1 MKRLKP
7 YYFFVGIPIVFV
19 LLGFA
24 AFYDVVAGTMRGNP
38 HPQINYLI
46 FVLMAGGGA
55 MMMHAVHRMN
65 REGNFVQ
72 KFFLAAREGASPDV
86 LREMVTG
93 ERFDVSNVLEL
104 LAETQHA
111 PISDVQHA
119 ALEAEVHRFEAR
131 QNMRLYLPQFL
142 SGAMVGL
149 GLLGTFI
156 GLLGALEEIGKLISA
171 FTMVESG
178 NASAAVRTLVDR
190 LSSPMKSMGVAFS
203 ASLFGVLGS
212 LVMSVLMVGVKR
224 CASELVGAMHSRLV
238 YLTDFSA
245 HAEAGGSHNDQIA
258 SSLNAVAEQS
268 PMLKAMVVALE
279 QSERRVRDLINS
291 IGQLSAKVERNE
303 VQLWSSVNDGF
314 QQNQQRQ
321 QASLEQL
328 TQVVNAV
335 REIAREVTPAAYR
348 ENTVVSA
355 LVTQQN
361 RMESALQIMEA
372 SYGQFSKSL
381 SQQAETLQ
389 RQEQTALEVLQL
401 RTAMADQQRGIQQAI
416 QTLGSTFG
424 GLDRII
430 REHQEHMLR
439 LRDNDGTQSTQLAN
453 AVRDEGEILS
463 RLIERIESLHHE
475 QAAQHE
481 RHLIMLTEQLRRT
494 EPDSAQ

>member
-7 YYFFVGIPIVFV
+7 YYFFVGIPIVLV

-24 AFYDVVAGTMRGNP
+24 AFFDVVAGTMRGNP

-46 FVLMAGGGA
+46 FVLMAGGAA

-72 KFFLAAREGASPDV
+72 RFFVAAREGASPEV
-86 LREMVTG
+86 LRDMVTG
-93 ERFDVSNVLEL
+93 ERYDVSNVLEL

-212 LVMSVLMVGVKR
+212 LIMSVLMVGVKR
-224 CASELVGAMHSRLV
+224 CASELVGAIHSRLV

-245 HAEAGGSHNDQIA
+245 HGEKSSQNDQITT
-258 SSLNAVAEQS
+258 SLNAVAGQS
-268 PMLKAMVVALE
+268 PMLKALVIALE
-279 QSERRVRDLINS
+279 QSERRVRDLISS
-291 IGQLSAKVERNE
+291 IGQLSVKIERNE
-303 VQLWSSVNDGF
+303 VQLWSSLNDSLL
-314 QQNQQRQ
+314 QSQQRQ
-321 QASLEQL
+321 DASLAQL

-335 REIAREVTPAAYR
+335 REIAKEVTPAAYR
-348 ENTVVSA
+348 ENTVVAA

-361 RMESALQIMEA
+361 RMESALQVMEA
-372 SYGQFSKSL
+372 SYSQFSQSL
-381 SQQAETLQ
+381 AQQAQTLQ
-389 RQEQTALEVLQL
+389 RQEQTSLEVLQL
-401 RTAMADQQRGIQQAI
+401 RSTVAEQQRGIQQAI

-424 GLDRII
+424 GLDRVI
-430 REHQEHMLR
+430 REHQEHMQR
-439 LRDNDGTQSTQLAN
+439 LRDHDGQQTSQLAK
-453 AVRDEGEILS
+453 ALREEGEILN
-463 RLIERIESLHHE
+463 RLIERIESLQHE
-475 QAAQHE
+475 QGAQHE
-481 RHLIMLTEQLRRT
+481 RHLVMLTEQLRRG
-494 EPDSAQ
+494 EPLTKG

>member
-7 YYFFVGIPIVFV
+7 YYFFVGIPIVLV

-24 AFYDVVAGTMRGNP
+24 AFFDVVAGTMRGNP

-46 FVLMAGGGA
+46 FVLMAGGA
-55 MMMHAVHRMN
+55 TMMMHAVHRMN

-72 KFFLAAREGASPDV
+72 RFVVAAREGASPEV

-93 ERFDVSNVLEL
+93 ERYDVSNVLEL

-111 PISDVQHA
+111 PVSDVQHA

-212 LVMSVLMVGVKR
+212 LIMSVLMVGVKR

-245 HAEAGGSHNDQIA
+245 RGENSSQNDQITT
-258 SSLNAVAEQS
+258 SLNAVAEQS
-268 PMLKAMVVALE
+268 PILKALVIALE
-279 QSERRVRDLINS
+279 QSERRVRDLISS
-291 IGQLSAKVERNE
+291 IGQLSVKIERNE
-303 VQLWSSVNDGF
+303 VQLWSSLNDSLL
-314 QQNQQRQ
+314 QSQQRQ
-321 QASLEQL
+321 DASLAQL

-335 REIAREVTPAAYR
+335 REIAKEVTPAAYR
-348 ENTVVSA
+348 ENTVVAA

-361 RMESALQIMEA
+361 RMESALQVMEA
-372 SYGQFSKSL
+372 SYSQFSQSL
-381 SQQAETLQ
+381 AQQAQTLQ
-389 RQEQTALEVLQL
+389 RQEQTSLEVLQL
-401 RTAMADQQRGIQQAI
+401 RSTVAEQQRGIQQAI

-424 GLDRII
+424 SLDRVI
-430 REHQEHMLR
+430 REHQEHMQR
-439 LRDNDGTQSTQLAN
+439 LRDHDGQQTSQLAN
-453 AVRDEGEILS
+453 ALREEGEILN
-463 RLIERIESLHHE
+463 RLIERIESLQHE
-475 QAAQHE
+475 QGAQHE
-481 RHLIMLTEQLRRT
+481 RHLVMLTEQLRSS
-494 EPDSAQ
+494 EPVSKG

>member
-7 YYFFVGIPIVFV
+7 YYFFVGIPIVLV

-24 AFYDVVAGTMRGNP
+24 AFFDVVAGTMRGNP

-46 FVLMAGGGA
+46 FVLMAGGAA

-72 KFFLAAREGASPDV
+72 RFFVAAREGASPEV
-86 LREMVTG
+86 LRDMVTG
-93 ERFDVSNVLEL
+93 ERYDVSNVLEL

-111 PISDVQHA
+111 PVSDVQHA

-212 LVMSVLMVGVKR
+212 LIMSVLMVGVKR
-224 CASELVGAMHSRLV
+224 CASELVGAIHSRLV

-245 HAEAGGSHNDQIA
+245 HGEKSSQNDQITT
-258 SSLNAVAEQS
+258 SLNAVAGQS
-268 PMLKAMVVALE
+268 PMLKALVIALE
-279 QSERRVRDLINS
+279 QSERRVRDLISS
-291 IGQLSAKVERNE
+291 IGQLSVKIERNE
-303 VQLWSSVNDGF
+303 VQLWSSLNDSLL
-314 QQNQQRQ
+314 QSQQRQ
-321 QASLEQL
+321 DASLAQL

-335 REIAREVTPAAYR
+335 REIAKEVTPAAYR
-348 ENTVVSA
+348 ENTVVAA

-361 RMESALQIMEA
+361 RMESALQVMEA
-372 SYGQFSKSL
+372 SYSQFSQSL
-381 SQQAETLQ
+381 AQQAQALQ
-389 RQEQTALEVLQL
+389 RQEQTSLEVLQL
-401 RTAMADQQRGIQQAI
+401 RSTVAEQQRGIQQAI

-424 GLDRII
+424 GLDRVI
-430 REHQEHMLR
+430 REHQEHMQR
-439 LRDNDGTQSTQLAN
+439 LRDHDGQQTSQLAN
-453 AVRDEGEILS
+453 ALREEGEILN
-463 RLIERIESLHHE
+463 RLIERIESLQHE
-475 QAAQHE
+475 QGAQHE
-481 RHLIMLTEQLRRT
+481 RHLVMLTEQLRSS
-494 EPDSAQ
+494 EPVSKG

>member
-7 YYFFVGIPIVFV
+7 YYFFVGIPIVLV

-24 AFYDVVAGTMRGNP
+24 AFFDVVAGTMRGNP

-46 FVLMAGGGA
+46 FVLMAGGAA

-72 KFFLAAREGASPDV
+72 RFFVAAQEGSSPEI
-86 LREMVTG
+86 LRDMVTG
-93 ERFDVSNVLEL
+93 ERYDVSNVLEL

-245 HAEAGGSHNDQIA
+245 HGEKSSQNDQITT
-258 SSLNAVAEQS
+258 SLNAVAEQS
-268 PMLKAMVVALE
+268 PILKALVIALE
-279 QSERRVRDLINS
+279 QSERRVRDLISS
-291 IGQLSAKVERNE
+291 IGQLSVKIERNE
-303 VQLWSSVNDGF
+303 VQLWSSLNDSLL
-314 QQNQQRQ
+314 QSQQRQ
-321 QASLEQL
+321 DASLAQL

-335 REIAREVTPAAYR
+335 REIAKEVTPAAYR
-348 ENTVVSA
+348 ENTVVAA

-361 RMESALQIMEA
+361 RMESALQVMEA
-372 SYGQFSKSL
+372 SYSQFSQSL
-381 SQQAETLQ
+381 AQQAQTLQ
-389 RQEQTALEVLQL
+389 RQEQTSLEVLQL
-401 RTAMADQQRGIQQAI
+401 RSTVAEQQRGIQQAI

-424 GLDRII
+424 GLDRVI
-430 REHQEHMLR
+430 REHQEHMQR
-439 LRDNDGTQSTQLAN
+439 LRDHDGQQTSQLAK
-453 AVRDEGEILS
+453 ALREEGEILN
-463 RLIERIESLHHE
+463 RLIERIESLQHE
-475 QAAQHE
+475 QGAQHE
-481 RHLIMLTEQLRRT
+481 RHLVMLTEQLRSS
-494 EPDSAQ
+494 EPLTKG

>member
-7 YYFFVGIPIVFV
+7 YYFFVGIPIVLV

-24 AFYDVVAGTMRGNP
+24 AFFDVVAGTMRGNP

-46 FVLMAGGGA
+46 FVLMAGGAA

-72 KFFLAAREGASPDV
+72 RFVVAAREGASPEV

-93 ERFDVSNVLEL
+93 ERYDVSNVLEL

-111 PISDVQHA
+111 PVSDVQHA

-212 LVMSVLMVGVKR
+212 LIMSVLMVGVKR

-245 HAEAGGSHNDQIA
+245 RGENSSQNDQITT
-258 SSLNAVAEQS
+258 SLNAVAEQS
-268 PMLKAMVVALE
+268 PILKALVIALE
-279 QSERRVRDLINS
+279 QSERRVRDLISS
-291 IGQLSAKVERNE
+291 IGQLSVKIERNE
-303 VQLWSSVNDGF
+303 VQLWSSLNDSLL
-314 QQNQQRQ
+314 QSQQRQ
-321 QASLEQL
+321 DASLAQL

-335 REIAREVTPAAYR
+335 REIAKEVTPAAYR
-348 ENTVVSA
+348 ENTVVAA

-361 RMESALQIMEA
+361 RMESALQVMEA
-372 SYGQFSKSL
+372 SYSQFSQSL
-381 SQQAETLQ
+381 AQQAQALQ
-389 RQEQTALEVLQL
+389 RQEQTSLEVLQL
-401 RTAMADQQRGIQQAI
+401 RSTVAEQQRGIQQAI

-424 GLDRII
+424 GLDRVI
-430 REHQEHMLR
+430 REHQEHMQR
-439 LRDNDGTQSTQLAN
+439 LRDHDGQQTSQLAN
-453 AVRDEGEILS
+453 ALREEGEILN
-463 RLIERIESLHHE
+463 RLIERIESLQHE
-475 QAAQHE
+475 QGAQHE
-481 RHLIMLTEQLRRT
+481 RHLVMLTEQLRSS
-494 EPDSAQ
+494 EPVSKG

>member
-19 LLGFA
+19 LIGFA
-24 AFYDVVAGTMRGNP
+24 AFFDVVAGTMRGNP

-46 FVLMAGGGA
+46 FCLMAGGAA

-65 REGNFVQ
+65 REGAFVQ
-72 KFFLAAREGASPDV
+72 RFFVVAREGASQDA

-93 ERFDVSNVLEL
+93 ERYDVSNVLEL
-104 LAETQHA
+104 MAETQHS

-142 SGAMVGL
+142 SGALVGL

-156 GLLGALEEIGKLISA
+156 GLLGALEEIGQLISA

-190 LSSPMKSMGVAFS
+190 LSAPMKSMGVAFS

-224 CASELVGAMHSRLV
+224 CASELVGAIHSRVV

-245 HAEAGGSHNDQIA
+245 HGEVNKANDQIA

-268 PMLKAMVVALE
+268 PILKALVISLD

-291 IGQLSAKVERNE
+291 IGQLSVKIERNE
-303 VQLWSSVNDGF
+303 VELWSRVNDGL

-321 QASLEQL
+321 QASLDSLQ
-328 TQVVNAV
+328 QVVSSV
-335 REIAREVTPAAYR
+335 RDIAKEVTPAAYR
-348 ENTVVSA
+348 EHTVVSA

-361 RMESALQIMEA
+361 RLESVLQIMEA

-381 SQQAETLQ
+381 AQQAEALQ
-389 RQEQTALEVLQL
+389 RQDQTALDVLQL
-401 RTAMADQQRGIQQAI
+401 RTTMADQQRGIEQAI
-416 QTLGSTFG
+416 QTLGNTYG
-424 GLDRII
+424 GLERVI
-430 REHQEHMLR
+430 REHQDHLLR
-439 LRDNDGTQSTQLAN
+439 SRETDGQQSTQLAN
-453 AVRDEGEILS
+453 ALREESEILN
-463 RLIERIESLHHE
+463 RLIERIESLQHE
-475 QAAQHE
+475 QGAQHE
-481 RHLIMLTEQLRRT
+481 RHLIMLTEQLRSN
-494 EPDSAQ
+494 EPAQKG

>member
-1 MKRLKP
+1 
-7 YYFFVGIPIVFV
+7 
-19 LLGFA
+19 
-24 AFYDVVAGTMRGNP
+24 MRGNP

-46 FVLMAGGGA
+46 FVLMAGGAA

-72 KFFLAAREGASPDV
+72 RFFVAAREGASPEV
-86 LREMVTG
+86 LRDMVTG
-93 ERFDVSNVLEL
+93 ERYDVSNVLEL

-212 LVMSVLMVGVKR
+212 LIMSVLMVGVKR

-245 HAEAGGSHNDQIA
+245 RGENSSQNDQITT
-258 SSLNAVAEQS
+258 SLNAVAEQS
-268 PMLKAMVVALE
+268 PILKALVIALE
-279 QSERRVRDLINS
+279 QSERRVRDLISS
-291 IGQLSAKVERNE
+291 IGQLSVKIERNE
-303 VQLWSSVNDGF
+303 VQLWSSLNDSLL
-314 QQNQQRQ
+314 QSQQRQ
-321 QASLEQL
+321 DASLAQL

-335 REIAREVTPAAYR
+335 REIAKEVTPAAYR
-348 ENTVVSA
+348 ENTVVAA

-361 RMESALQIMEA
+361 RMESALQVMEA
-372 SYGQFSKSL
+372 SYSQFSQSL
-381 SQQAETLQ
+381 AQQAQTLQ
-389 RQEQTALEVLQL
+389 RQEQTSLEVLQL
-401 RTAMADQQRGIQQAI
+401 RSTVAEQQRGIQQAI

-424 GLDRII
+424 GLDRVI
-430 REHQEHMLR
+430 REHQEHMQR
-439 LRDNDGTQSTQLAN
+439 LRDHDGQQTSQLAK
-453 AVRDEGEILS
+453 ALREEGEILN
-463 RLIERIESLHHE
+463 RLIERIESLQHE
-475 QAAQHE
+475 QGAQHE
-481 RHLIMLTEQLRRT
+481 RHLVMLTEQLRRS
-494 EPDSAQ
+494 EPLTKG

>member
-7 YYFFVGIPIVFV
+7 YYFFVGIPIVLV

-24 AFYDVVAGTMRGNP
+24 AFFDVVAGTMRGNP

-46 FVLMAGGGA
+46 FVLMAGGAA

-72 KFFLAAREGASPDV
+72 RFVVAAREGASPEV

-93 ERFDVSNVLEL
+93 ERYDVSNVLEL

-111 PISDVQHA
+111 PVSDVQHA

-212 LVMSVLMVGVKR
+212 LIMSVLMVGVKR
-224 CASELVGAMHSRLV
+224 CASELVGAIHSRLV

-245 HAEAGGSHNDQIA
+245 HGEKSSQNDQITT
-258 SSLNAVAEQS
+258 SLNAVAGQS
-268 PMLKAMVVALE
+268 PMLKALVIALE
-279 QSERRVRDLINS
+279 QSERRVRDLISS
-291 IGQLSAKVERNE
+291 IGQLSVKIERNE
-303 VQLWSSVNDGF
+303 VQLWSSLNDSLL
-314 QQNQQRQ
+314 QSQQRQ
-321 QASLEQL
+321 DASLAQL

-335 REIAREVTPAAYR
+335 REIAKEVTPAAYR
-348 ENTVVSA
+348 ENTVVAA

-361 RMESALQIMEA
+361 RMESALQVMEA
-372 SYGQFSKSL
+372 SYSQFSQSL
-381 SQQAETLQ
+381 AQQAQALQ
-389 RQEQTALEVLQL
+389 RQEQTSLEVLQL
-401 RTAMADQQRGIQQAI
+401 RSTVAEQQRGIQQAI

-424 GLDRII
+424 SLDRVI
-430 REHQEHMLR
+430 REHQEHMQR
-439 LRDNDGTQSTQLAN
+439 LRDHDGQQTSQLAN
-453 AVRDEGEILS
+453 ALREEGEILN
-463 RLIERIESLHHE
+463 RLIERIESLQHE
-475 QAAQHE
+475 QGAQHE
-481 RHLIMLTEQLRRT
+481 RHLVMLTEQLRSS
-494 EPDSAQ
+494 EPVSKG

>member
-1 MKRLKP
+1 
-7 YYFFVGIPIVFV
+7 V
-19 LLGFA
+19 LFRSA
-24 AFYDVVAGTMRGNP
+24 AFFDVVAGTMRGNP

-46 FVLMAGGGA
+46 FVLMAGGAA

-72 KFFLAAREGASPDV
+72 RFFVAAREGASPEV
-86 LREMVTG
+86 LRDMVTG
-93 ERFDVSNVLEL
+93 ERYDVSNVLEL

-212 LVMSVLMVGVKR
+212 LIMSVLMVGVKR

-245 HAEAGGSHNDQIA
+245 RGENSSQNDQITT
-258 SSLNAVAEQS
+258 SLNAVAEQS
-268 PMLKAMVVALE
+268 PILKALVIALE
-279 QSERRVRDLINS
+279 QSERRVRDLISS
-291 IGQLSAKVERNE
+291 IGQLSVKIERNE
-303 VQLWSSVNDGF
+303 VQLWSSLNDSLL
-314 QQNQQRQ
+314 QSQQRQ
-321 QASLEQL
+321 DASLAQL

-335 REIAREVTPAAYR
+335 REIAKEVTPAAYR
-348 ENTVVSA
+348 ENTVVAA

-361 RMESALQIMEA
+361 RMESALQVMEA
-372 SYGQFSKSL
+372 SYSQFSQSL
-381 SQQAETLQ
+381 AQQAQTLQ
-389 RQEQTALEVLQL
+389 RQEQTSLEVLQL
-401 RTAMADQQRGIQQAI
+401 RSTVAEQQRGIQQAI

-424 GLDRII
+424 GLDRVI
-430 REHQEHMLR
+430 REHQEHMQR
-439 LRDNDGTQSTQLAN
+439 LRDHDGQQTSQLAK
-453 AVRDEGEILS
+453 ALREEGEILN
-463 RLIERIESLHHE
+463 RLIERIESLQHE
-475 QAAQHE
+475 QGAQHE
-481 RHLIMLTEQLRRT
+481 RHLVMLTEQLRRS
-494 EPDSAQ
+494 EPLTKG

>member
-7 YYFFVGIPIVFV
+7 YYFFVGIPIVLV

-24 AFYDVVAGTMRGNP
+24 AFFDVVAGTMRGNP

-46 FVLMAGGGA
+46 FILMAGGSA

-65 REGNFVQ
+65 REGDCIQ
-72 KFFLAAREGASPDV
+72 RFFTAARSGASTEA
-86 LREMVTG
+86 LRDMVIG
-93 ERFDVSNVLEL
+93 ERHDVSNVLEL
-104 LAETQHA
+104 LVETQNT
-111 PISDVQHA
+111 PISNVQHA
-119 ALEAEVHRFEAR
+119 ALESEVHRFESR

-212 LVMSVLMVGVKR
+212 LVMSVLMVSVKR
-224 CASELVGAMHSRLV
+224 CAGELVGAMHSRLV

-245 HAEAGGSHNDQIA
+245 HGISGKTNEQIA
-258 SSLNAVAEQS
+258 ASLTAVAGQS
-268 PMLKAMVVALE
+268 PILKAMVISLD

-291 IGQLSAKVERNE
+291 IGQLSVKIERNE
-303 VQLWSSVNDGF
+303 VELWSRVNDSL
-314 QQNQQRQ
+314 QQNQQRHQ
-321 QASLEQL
+321 TSLDNLQ
-328 TQVVNAV
+328 QVVTAV
-335 REIAREVTPAAYR
+335 RDIAKEVTPAAYR

-355 LVTQQN
+355 LVKQQN
-361 RMESALQIMEA
+361 RVESALQIMQA
-372 SYGQFSKSL
+372 SYDQFSKSL
-381 SQQAETLQ
+381 AQQAQALQ
-389 RQEQTALEVLQL
+389 RQDQTALEVLQL
-401 RTAMADQQRGIQQAI
+401 RSAMAEQQRDIHQAVL
-416 QTLGSTFG
+416 TLGGSFS
-424 GLDRII
+424 GLDRVI
-430 REHQEHMLR
+430 REHQEHLVR
-439 LRDNDGTQSTQLAN
+439 LRDNEGVQNMQLAN
-453 AVRDEGEILS
+453 AVRDEGEILN
-463 RLIERIESLHHE
+463 RLVERIESLHHE
-475 QAAQHE
+475 QGAQHE
-481 RHLIMLTEQLRRT
+481 RHLIMLTDQLRRV

>member
-7 YYFFVGIPIVFV
+7 YYFFVGIPIVLV

-24 AFYDVVAGTMRGNP
+24 AFFDVVAGTMRGNP

-46 FVLMAGGGA
+46 FVLMAGGAA

-72 KFFLAAREGASPDV
+72 RFFVAAQEGSSPEIFRD
-86 LREMVTG
+86 MVTG

-245 HAEAGGSHNDQIA
+245 HGEKSSQNDQITT
-258 SSLNAVAEQS
+258 SLNAVAEQS
-268 PMLKAMVVALE
+268 PILKALVIALE
-279 QSERRVRDLINS
+279 QSERRVRDLISS
-291 IGQLSAKVERNE
+291 IGQLSVKIERNE
-303 VQLWSSVNDGF
+303 VQLWSSLNDSLL
-314 QQNQQRQ
+314 QSQQRQ
-321 QASLEQL
+321 DASLAQL

-335 REIAREVTPAAYR
+335 REIAKEVTPAAYR
-348 ENTVVSA
+348 ENTVVAA

-361 RMESALQIMEA
+361 RMESALQVMEA
-372 SYGQFSKSL
+372 SYSQFSQSL
-381 SQQAETLQ
+381 AQQAQTLQ
-389 RQEQTALEVLQL
+389 RQEQTSLEVLQL
-401 RTAMADQQRGIQQAI
+401 RSTVAEQQRGIQQAI

-424 GLDRII
+424 GLDRVI
-430 REHQEHMLR
+430 REHQEHMQR
-439 LRDNDGTQSTQLAN
+439 LRDHDGQQTSQLAK
-453 AVRDEGEILS
+453 ALREEGEILN
-463 RLIERIESLHHE
+463 RLIERIESLQHE
-475 QAAQHE
+475 QGAQHE
-481 RHLIMLTEQLRRT
+481 RHLVMLTEQLRSS
-494 EPDSAQ
+494 EPLTKG

>member
-19 LLGFA
+19 LSGFA
-24 AFYDVVAGTMRGNP
+24 AFFDVVAGTMRGNP

-46 FVLMAGGGA
+46 FCLMAGGAA

-65 REGNFVQ
+65 REGAFVQ
-72 KFFLAAREGASPDV
+72 RFFVKAREGASQDA
-86 LREMVTG
+86 LRQMVSG
-93 ERFDVSNVLEL
+93 ERYDVSNVLEL
-104 LAETQHA
+104 MAETQHA

-142 SGAMVGL
+142 SGALVGL

-156 GLLGALEEIGKLISA
+156 GLLGALEEIGQLISA

-190 LSSPMKSMGVAFS
+190 LSAPMKSMGVAFS

-224 CASELVGAMHSRLV
+224 CASELVGAIHSRVV

-245 HAEAGGSHNDQIA
+245 RGEVNKANDQIA
-258 SSLNAVAEQS
+258 LSLNAVAEQS
-268 PMLKAMVVALE
+268 PILKALVISLD
-279 QSERRVRDLINS
+279 QSERRVRDLINA
-291 IGQLSAKVERNE
+291 IGQLSVKIERNE
-303 VQLWSSVNDGF
+303 VELWSRVNDGL

-321 QASLEQL
+321 QASLDSLQ
-328 TQVVNAV
+328 QVVSSV
-335 REIAREVTPAAYR
+335 RDIAKEITPAAYR
-348 ENTVVSA
+348 EQTVVSA

-361 RMESALQIMEA
+361 RFESVLQIMEA

-381 SQQAETLQ
+381 AQQAQALQ
-389 RQEQTALEVLQL
+389 RQDQTALDVLQL
-401 RTAMADQQRGIQQAI
+401 RTTMADQQRGIEQAI
-416 QTLGSTFG
+416 KTLGNTYG
-424 GLDRII
+424 GLERVI
-430 REHQEHMLR
+430 REHQDHLLR
-439 LRDNDGTQSTQLAN
+439 SRETDGQQSTQLAN
-453 AVRDEGEILS
+453 ALREESEILN
-463 RLIERIESLHHE
+463 RLIERIESLQHE
-475 QAAQHE
+475 QGAQHE
-481 RHLIMLTEQLRRT
+481 RHLIMLTEQLRSH
-494 EPDSAQ
+494 EPAPKG

>member
-7 YYFFVGIPIVFV
+7 YYFFVGIPIVLV

-24 AFYDVVAGTMRGNP
+24 VFFDVVAGTMRGNP

-46 FVLMAGGGA
+46 FVLMGGGAA

-72 KFFLAAREGASPDV
+72 KFFVAAREGASPET
-86 LREMVTG
+86 LRDMVTG
-93 ERFDVSNVLEL
+93 ERYDVSNVLEL
-104 LAETQHA
+104 LAETQNA

-212 LVMSVLMVGVKR
+212 LIMSVLMVGVKR

-245 HAEAGGSHNDQIA
+245 HGETSSQSDQIA

-268 PMLKAMVVALE
+268 PILKALVISLE
-279 QSERRVRDLINS
+279 QSERRVRDLISS
-291 IGQLSAKVERNE
+291 IGQLSVKIERNE
-303 VQLWSSVNDGF
+303 VELWRSVNDGL
-314 QQNQQRQ
+314 QQSQQRQ
-321 QASLEQL
+321 DASLAQL

-335 REIAREVTPAAYR
+335 REIAKEVSPAAYR

-361 RMESALQIMEA
+361 RLESALQIMEA
-372 SYGQFSKSL
+372 SYGQFSKNL
-381 SQQAETLQ
+381 AQQAEALQ
-389 RQEQTALEVLQL
+389 RQEQTSLDVLQL
-401 RTAMADQQRGIQQAI
+401 RTTMADQQRGIQQAI
-416 QTLGSTFG
+416 QALGNTYG
-424 GLDRII
+424 GLERVI
-430 REHQEHMLR
+430 REHQDHLLR
-439 LRDNDGTQSTQLAN
+439 SRETDGQQSTQLAS
-453 AVRDEGEILS
+453 ALREEGEILN
-463 RLIERIESLHHE
+463 RLIERIESLQHE
-475 QAAQHE
+475 QGAQHE
-481 RHLIMLTEQLRRT
+481 RHLIMLTEQLRSA
-494 EPDSAQ
+494 EPANKG

>member
-1 MKRLKP
+1 
-7 YYFFVGIPIVFV
+7 
-19 LLGFA
+19 
-24 AFYDVVAGTMRGNP
+24 
-38 HPQINYLI
+38 
-46 FVLMAGGGA
+46 
-55 MMMHAVHRMN
+55 
-65 REGNFVQ
+65 
-72 KFFLAAREGASPDV
+72 
-86 LREMVTG
+86 MVTG
-93 ERFDVSNVLEL
+93 ERYDVSNVLEL

-212 LVMSVLMVGVKR
+212 LIMSVLMVGVKR

-245 HAEAGGSHNDQIA
+245 HAENSSQNDQITT
-258 SSLNAVAEQS
+258 SLNAVAGQS
-268 PMLKAMVVALE
+268 PILKALVIALE
-279 QSERRVRDLINS
+279 QSERRVRDLISS
-291 IGQLSAKVERNE
+291 IGQLSVKIERNE
-303 VQLWSSVNDGF
+303 VQLWSSLNDSLL
-314 QQNQQRQ
+314 QSQQRQ
-321 QASLEQL
+321 DASLAQL

-335 REIAREVTPAAYR
+335 REIAKEVTPAAYR
-348 ENTVVSA
+348 ENTVVAA

-361 RMESALQIMEA
+361 RMESALQVMEA
-372 SYGQFSKSL
+372 SYSQFSQSL
-381 SQQAETLQ
+381 AQQAQALQ
-389 RQEQTALEVLQL
+389 RQEQTSLEVLQL
-401 RTAMADQQRGIQQAI
+401 RSTVAEQQRGIQQAI

-424 GLDRII
+424 SLDRVI
-430 REHQEHMLR
+430 REHQEHMQR
-439 LRDNDGTQSTQLAN
+439 LRDHDGQQTSQLAN
-453 AVRDEGEILS
+453 ALREEGEILN
-463 RLIERIESLHHE
+463 RLIERIESLQHE
-475 QAAQHE
+475 QGAQHE
-481 RHLIMLTEQLRRT
+481 RHLVMLTEQLRSS
-494 EPDSAQ
+494 EPLTKG

>member
-1 MKRLKP
+1 
-7 YYFFVGIPIVFV
+7 
-19 LLGFA
+19 
-24 AFYDVVAGTMRGNP
+24 
-38 HPQINYLI
+38 
-46 FVLMAGGGA
+46 MAGGAA

-72 KFFLAAREGASPDV
+72 RFFVAAREGASPEV

-93 ERFDVSNVLEL
+93 ERYDVSNVLEL

-111 PISDVQHA
+111 PVSDVQHA

-212 LVMSVLMVGVKR
+212 LIMSVLMVGVKR
-224 CASELVGAMHSRLV
+224 CASELVGAIHSRLV

-245 HAEAGGSHNDQIA
+245 HGEKSSQNDQITT
-258 SSLNAVAEQS
+258 SLNAVAGQS
-268 PMLKAMVVALE
+268 PMLKALVIALE
-279 QSERRVRDLINS
+279 QSERRVRDLISS
-291 IGQLSAKVERNE
+291 IGQLSVKIERNE
-303 VQLWSSVNDGF
+303 VQLWSSLNDSLL
-314 QQNQQRQ
+314 QSQQRQ
-321 QASLEQL
+321 DASLAQL

-335 REIAREVTPAAYR
+335 REIAKEVTPAAYR
-348 ENTVVSA
+348 ENTVVAA

-361 RMESALQIMEA
+361 RMESALQVMEA
-372 SYGQFSKSL
+372 SYSQFSQSL
-381 SQQAETLQ
+381 AQQAQTLQ
-389 RQEQTALEVLQL
+389 RQEQTSLEVLQL
-401 RTAMADQQRGIQQAI
+401 RSTVAEQQRGIQQAI

-424 GLDRII
+424 GLDRVI
-430 REHQEHMLR
+430 REHQEHMQR
-439 LRDNDGTQSTQLAN
+439 LRDHDGQQTSQLAK
-453 AVRDEGEILS
+453 ALREEGEILN
-463 RLIERIESLHHE
+463 RLIERIESLQHE
-475 QAAQHE
+475 QGAQHE
-481 RHLIMLTEQLRRT
+481 RHLVMLTEQLRSS
-494 EPDSAQ
+494 EPLTKG

>member
-46 FVLMAGGGA
+46 FILMAGGGA

-65 REGNFVQ
+65 REGAFVQ
-72 KFFLAAREGASPDV
+72 RFFVSAREGASPDI

-245 HAEAGGSHNDQIA
+245 HGEAGHANDQIT

-268 PMLKAMVVALE
+268 PILKALVISLD

-291 IGQLSAKVERNE
+291 IGQLSVKIERNE
-303 VQLWSSVNDGF
+303 VELWSRVNDSL

-321 QASLEQL
+321 QGSLDHLQ
-328 TQVVNAV
+328 QVVTAV
-335 REIAREVTPAAYR
+335 RDIAKEVTPASYR

-361 RMESALQIMEA
+361 RVESALQIMEA
-372 SYGQFSKSL
+372 SYTQFSKSL
-381 SQQAETLQ
+381 AQQAEVLQ
-389 RQEQTALEVLQL
+389 RQDQTALEVLQL
-401 RTAMADQQRGIQQAI
+401 RSAMAEQQRGIQQAI
-416 QTLGSTFG
+416 QTLGGSFG
-424 GLDRII
+424 GLDRVI
-430 REHQEHMLR
+430 REHQEHLVR
-439 LRDNDGTQSTQLAN
+439 LRENEGTQSTQLAN
-453 AVRDEGEILS
+453 AVREEGEILN

-475 QAAQHE
+475 QGAQHE
-481 RHLIMLTEQLRRT
+481 RHLIMLTDQLRRV
-494 EPDSAQ
+494 EPDSAH

>member
-7 YYFFVGIPIVFV
+7 YYFFVGIPIVLV

-24 AFYDVVAGTMRGNP
+24 AFFDVVAGTMRGNP

-46 FVLMAGGGA
+46 FVLMAGGAA

-72 KFFLAAREGASPDV
+72 RFFVAAREGASPEV

-93 ERFDVSNVLEL
+93 ERYDVSNVLEL

-111 PISDVQHA
+111 PVSDVQHA

-212 LVMSVLMVGVKR
+212 LIMSVLMVGVKR

-245 HAEAGGSHNDQIA
+245 RGENSSQNDQITT
-258 SSLNAVAEQS
+258 SLNAVAEQS
-268 PMLKAMVVALE
+268 PILKALVIALE
-279 QSERRVRDLINS
+279 QSERRVRDLISS
-291 IGQLSAKVERNE
+291 IGQLSVKIERNE
-303 VQLWSSVNDGF
+303 VQLWSSLNDSLL
-314 QQNQQRQ
+314 QSQQRQ
-321 QASLEQL
+321 DASLAQL

-335 REIAREVTPAAYR
+335 REIAKEVTPAAYR
-348 ENTVVSA
+348 ENTVVAA

-361 RMESALQIMEA
+361 RMESALQVMEA
-372 SYGQFSKSL
+372 SYSQFSQSL
-381 SQQAETLQ
+381 AQQAQTLQ
-389 RQEQTALEVLQL
+389 RQEQTSLEVLQL
-401 RTAMADQQRGIQQAI
+401 RSTVAEQQRGIQQAI

-424 GLDRII
+424 GLDRVI
-430 REHQEHMLR
+430 REHQEHMQR
-439 LRDNDGTQSTQLAN
+439 LRDHDGQQTSQLAK
-453 AVRDEGEILS
+453 ALREEGEILN
-463 RLIERIESLHHE
+463 RLIERIESLQHE
-475 QAAQHE
+475 QGAQHE
-481 RHLIMLTEQLRRT
+481 RHLVMLTEQLRSS
-494 EPDSAQ
+494 EPLTKG

>member
-1 MKRLKP
+1 VQR
-7 YYFFVGIPIVFV
+7 FVV
-19 LLGFA
+19 
-24 AFYDVVAGTMRGNP
+24 
-38 HPQINYLI
+38 
-46 FVLMAGGGA
+46 
-55 MMMHAVHRMN
+55 
-65 REGNFVQ
+65 
-72 KFFLAAREGASPDV
+72 AAREGASPEV

-93 ERFDVSNVLEL
+93 ERYDVSNVLEL

-212 LVMSVLMVGVKR
+212 LIMSVLMVGVKR
-224 CASELVGAMHSRLV
+224 CASELVGAIHSRLV

-245 HAEAGGSHNDQIA
+245 HGEKSSQNDQITT
-258 SSLNAVAEQS
+258 SLNAVAGQS
-268 PMLKAMVVALE
+268 PMLKALVIALE
-279 QSERRVRDLINS
+279 QSERRVRDLISS
-291 IGQLSAKVERNE
+291 IGQLSVKIERNE
-303 VQLWSSVNDGF
+303 VQLWSSLNDSLL
-314 QQNQQRQ
+314 QSQQRQ
-321 QASLEQL
+321 DASLAQL

-335 REIAREVTPAAYR
+335 REIAKEVTPAAYR
-348 ENTVVSA
+348 ENTVVAA

-361 RMESALQIMEA
+361 RMESALQVMEA
-372 SYGQFSKSL
+372 SYSQFSQSL
-381 SQQAETLQ
+381 AQQAQALQ
-389 RQEQTALEVLQL
+389 RQEQTSLEVLQL
-401 RTAMADQQRGIQQAI
+401 RSTVAEQQRGIQQAI

-424 GLDRII
+424 SLDRVI
-430 REHQEHMLR
+430 REHQEHMQR
-439 LRDNDGTQSTQLAN
+439 LRDHDGQQTSQLAN
-453 AVRDEGEILS
+453 ALREEGEILN
-463 RLIERIESLHHE
+463 RLIERIESLQHE
-475 QAAQHE
+475 QGAQHE
-481 RHLIMLTEQLRRT
+481 RHLVMLTEQLRSS
-494 EPDSAQ
+494 EPVSKG

>member
-7 YYFFVGIPIVFV
+7 YYFFVGIPIVLV

-24 AFYDVVAGTMRGNP
+24 AFFDVVAGTMRGNP

-46 FVLMAGGGA
+46 FVLMAGGAA

-72 KFFLAAREGASPDV
+72 RFVVAAREGASPEV

-93 ERFDVSNVLEL
+93 ERYDVSNVLEL

-111 PISDVQHA
+111 PVSDVQHA

-212 LVMSVLMVGVKR
+212 LIMSVLMVGVKR

-245 HAEAGGSHNDQIA
+245 HGEKSSQNDQITT
-258 SSLNAVAEQS
+258 SLNAVAGQS
-268 PMLKAMVVALE
+268 PMLKALVIALE
-279 QSERRVRDLINS
+279 QSERRVRDLISS
-291 IGQLSAKVERNE
+291 IGQLSVKIERNE
-303 VQLWSSVNDGF
+303 VQLWSSLNDSLL
-314 QQNQQRQ
+314 QSQQRQ
-321 QASLEQL
+321 DASLAQL

-335 REIAREVTPAAYR
+335 REIAKEVTPAAYR
-348 ENTVVSA
+348 ENTVVAA

-361 RMESALQIMEA
+361 RMESALQVMEA
-372 SYGQFSKSL
+372 SYSQFSQSL
-381 SQQAETLQ
+381 AQQAQALQ
-389 RQEQTALEVLQL
+389 RQEQTSLEVLQL
-401 RTAMADQQRGIQQAI
+401 RSTVAEQQRGIQQAI
-416 QTLGSTFG
+416 HTLGSTFG
-424 GLDRII
+424 GLDRVI
-430 REHQEHMLR
+430 REHQEHMQR
-439 LRDNDGTQSTQLAN
+439 LRDHDGQQTSQLAN
-453 AVRDEGEILS
+453 ALREEGEILN
-463 RLIERIESLHHE
+463 RLIERIESLQHE
-475 QAAQHE
+475 QGAQHE
-481 RHLIMLTEQLRRT
+481 RHLVMLTEQLRSS
-494 EPDSAQ
+494 EPVSKG

>member
-7 YYFFVGIPIVFV
+7 YYFFVGIPIVLV

-24 AFYDVVAGTMRGNP
+24 AFFDVVAGTMRGNP

-46 FVLMAGGGA
+46 FVLMAGGAA

-72 KFFLAAREGASPDV
+72 RFVVAAREGASPEV

-93 ERFDVSNVLEL
+93 ERYDVSNVLEL

-111 PISDVQHA
+111 PVSDVQHA

-212 LVMSVLMVGVKR
+212 LIMSVLMVGVKR

-245 HAEAGGSHNDQIA
+245 HAENSSQNDQITT
-258 SSLNAVAEQS
+258 SLNAVAGQS
-268 PMLKAMVVALE
+268 PMLKALVIALE
-279 QSERRVRDLINS
+279 QSERRVRDLISS
-291 IGQLSAKVERNE
+291 IGQLSVKIERNE
-303 VQLWSSVNDGF
+303 VQLWSSLNDSLL
-314 QQNQQRQ
+314 QSQQRQ
-321 QASLEQL
+321 DASLAQL

-335 REIAREVTPAAYR
+335 REIAKEVTPAAYR
-348 ENTVVSA
+348 ENTVVAA

-361 RMESALQIMEA
+361 RMESALQVMEA
-372 SYGQFSKSL
+372 SYSQFSQSL
-381 SQQAETLQ
+381 AQQAQALQ
-389 RQEQTALEVLQL
+389 RQEQTSLEVLQL
-401 RTAMADQQRGIQQAI
+401 RSTVAEQQRGIQQAI

-424 GLDRII
+424 SLDRVI
-430 REHQEHMLR
+430 REHQEHMQR
-439 LRDNDGTQSTQLAN
+439 LRDHDGQQTSQLAN
-453 AVRDEGEILS
+453 ALREEGEILN
-463 RLIERIESLHHE
+463 RLIERIESLQHE
-475 QAAQHE
+475 QGAQHE
-481 RHLIMLTEQLRRT
+481 RHLVMLTEQLRSS
-494 EPDSAQ
+494 EPLTKG

>member
-7 YYFFVGIPIVFV
+7 YYFFVGIPIVLV

-24 AFYDVVAGTMRGNP
+24 AFFDVVAGTMRGNP

-46 FVLMAGGGA
+46 FVLMAGGAA

-72 KFFLAAREGASPDV
+72 RFVVAAREGASPEV

-93 ERFDVSNVLEL
+93 ERYDVSNVLEL

-111 PISDVQHA
+111 PVSDVQHA

-212 LVMSVLMVGVKR
+212 LIMSVLMVGVKR

-245 HAEAGGSHNDQIA
+245 HGEKSSQNDQITT
-258 SSLNAVAEQS
+258 SLNAVAGQS
-268 PMLKAMVVALE
+268 PMLKALVIALE
-279 QSERRVRDLINS
+279 QSERRVRDLISS
-291 IGQLSAKVERNE
+291 IGQLSVKIERNE
-303 VQLWSSVNDGF
+303 VQLWSSLNDSLL
-314 QQNQQRQ
+314 QSQQRQ
-321 QASLEQL
+321 DASLAQL

-335 REIAREVTPAAYR
+335 REIAKEVTPAAYR
-348 ENTVVSA
+348 ENTVVAA

-361 RMESALQIMEA
+361 RMESALQVMEA
-372 SYGQFSKSL
+372 SYSQFSQSL
-381 SQQAETLQ
+381 AQQAQALQ
-389 RQEQTALEVLQL
+389 RQEQTSLEVLQL
-401 RTAMADQQRGIQQAI
+401 RSTVAEQQRGIQQAI

-424 GLDRII
+424 SLDRVI
-430 REHQEHMLR
+430 REHQEHMQR
-439 LRDNDGTQSTQLAN
+439 LRDHDGQQTSQLAN
-453 AVRDEGEILS
+453 ALREEGEILN
-463 RLIERIESLHHE
+463 RLIERIESLQHE
-475 QAAQHE
+475 QGAQHE
-481 RHLIMLTEQLRRT
+481 RHLVMLTEQLRSS
-494 EPDSAQ
+494 EPVSKG

>member
-7 YYFFVGIPIVFV
+7 YYFFVGIPGVLV

-24 AFYDVVAGTMRGNP
+24 VFFDVVAGTMRGNP

-46 FVLMAGGGA
+46 FVLMGGGAA

-72 KFFLAAREGASPDV
+72 RFFVAAREGATPEV
-86 LREMVTG
+86 LRDMVTG
-93 ERFDVSNVLEL
+93 ERYDVSNVLEL
-104 LAETQHA
+104 LAETQNA

-190 LSSPMKSMGVAFS
+190 LSSPMKAMGVAFS

-212 LVMSVLMVGVKR
+212 LIMSVLMVGVKR

-245 HAEAGGSHNDQIA
+245 HGEVPQQNDQIA

-268 PMLKAMVVALE
+268 PILKALVVALE
-279 QSERRVRDLINS
+279 QSERRVRDLISS
-291 IGQLSAKVERNE
+291 IGQLSVKIERNE
-303 VQLWSSVNDGF
+303 VQLWNKLNDSL
-314 QQNQQRQ
+314 QQSQQRQ
-321 QASLEQL
+321 EVSLSQL
-328 TQVVNAV
+328 GQVVTAV
-335 REIAREVTPAAYR
+335 REIAKEVTPAAYR
-348 ENTVVSA
+348 ENAVVAA

-361 RMESALQIMEA
+361 RMESALQVMEA
-372 SYGQFSKSL
+372 SYSQFSQSL
-381 SQQAETLQ
+381 AQQAQMLQ
-389 RQEQTALEVLQL
+389 RQEQTSLEVLQL
-401 RTAMADQQRGIQQAI
+401 RSTLADQQRGIQQAI

-424 GLDRII
+424 GLDRVI
-430 REHQEHMLR
+430 REHQEHMQR
-439 LRDNDGTQSTQLAN
+439 GRDEDGKQGTQLAN
-453 AVRDEGEILS
+453 ALREEGEILN
-463 RLIERIESLHHE
+463 RLIERIESLQHE
-475 QAAQHE
+475 QGAQHE
-481 RHLIMLTEQLRRT
+481 RHLIMLTEQLRST
-494 EPDSAQ
+494 EPKSQG

>member
-24 AFYDVVAGTMRGNP
+24 VFFDVVAGTMRGNP

-46 FVLMAGGGA
+46 FVLMGGGGA

-65 REGNFVQ
+65 REGDFVQ
-72 KFFLAAREGASPDV
+72 RFFVAAREGATPEV
-86 LREMVTG
+86 LRDMVTG
-93 ERFDVSNVLEL
+93 ERYDVSNVLEL
-104 LAETQHA
+104 LAETQNA

-190 LSSPMKSMGVAFS
+190 LSSPMKAMGVAFS

-212 LVMSVLMVGVKR
+212 LIMSVLMVGVKR

-245 HAEAGGSHNDQIA
+245 HDEVPQQNDQIA

-268 PMLKAMVVALE
+268 PILKALVVALE
-279 QSERRVRDLINS
+279 QSERRVRDLISS
-291 IGQLSAKVERNE
+291 IGQLSVKIERNE
-303 VQLWSSVNDGF
+303 VELWSRVNDSL
-314 QQNQQRQ
+314 QQSQQRQ
-321 QASLEQL
+321 EASLVQL
-328 TQVVNAV
+328 SQVVNAV
-335 REIAREVTPAAYR
+335 REIAKEVTPAAYR
-348 ENTVVSA
+348 ENTVVAA

-361 RMESALQIMEA
+361 RMESALQVMEA
-372 SYGQFSKSL
+372 SYSQFSQSL
-381 SQQAETLQ
+381 AQQAQILQ
-389 RQEQTALEVLQL
+389 RHEQGTLEALQWRSTV
-401 RTAMADQQRGIQQAI
+401 ADQQRGIQQAI
-416 QTLGSTFG
+416 QTLGNTFG
-424 GLDRII
+424 GLDRVI
-430 REHQEHMLR
+430 REHQEHMQR
-439 LRDNDGTQSTQLAN
+439 LRDDDGKQSTQLAS
-453 AVRDEGEILS
+453 ALREEGEILN
-463 RLIERIESLHHE
+463 RLIERIESLQHE

-481 RHLIMLTEQLRRT
+481 RHLITLTEQLRST
-494 EPDSAQ
+494 EPKSQG